1 MIQQLSHVQ
10 LFETPWTDSRQTPLS
25 MDFPRQDYWSGLPFS
40 SPRASSQPGRFEE
53 CFIANE
59 TLSSEPSGC
68 HNLFAA
74 GGGLVTLSRPSL
86 VTPMDCSP
94 PGSSVYGI
102 SQARILTWVVNFM
115 EVEILQELLKHD
127 TET

>member
-1 MIQQLSHVQ
+1 M
-10 LFETPWTDSRQTPLS
+10 E
-25 MDFPRQDYWSGLPFS
+25 FPRQDYWSVFRLQGDLPN
-40 SPRASSQPGRFEE
+40 PGRFKE
-53 CFIANE
+53 CFIANK

-74 GGGLVTLSRPSL
+74 GGDLVTLSYRTL

-102 SQARILTWVVNFM
+102 SQARILRWVVNFM
-115 EVEILQELLKHD
+115 EVEIWQELLKHD